1 MNAARLQDLKRAT
14 TRGHVAKADIAASRS
29 RKLNPDPMPQ
39 ALGQRMAQRERR
51 PTNVRALIAEL
62 QEQATRLLD
71 YSKQVEREADRRG
84 LTGYRDL
91 QQKVMEFDSFAAVIE
106 NQLIDIKFRDKD
118 DLRRRFDDVTLV
130 VLSALVGAKLRFL
143 NTFKNRQIPLG
154 TRGVFIKELRA
165 IRAASD
171 RLTDPKHRAQLSA
184 EAGDNI
190 KVAENVLRDIISRA
204 VDIPRF

>member
-1 MNAARLQDLKRAT
+1 MNAARLQDVARAG
-14 TRGHVAKADIAASRS
+14 TRGRVAKADLPASRS
-29 RKLNPDPMPQ
+29 RKLNPDPIPQ

-51 PTNVRALIAEL
+51 PIDVRQLVIEL
-62 QEQATRLLD
+62 QEQATKLLD
-71 YSKQVEREADRRG
+71 YSKGVERQADRKG

-106 NQLIDIKFRDKD
+106 NQLIDIKFRDKE

-143 NTFKNRQIPLG
+143 NAFKNRRIPLG
-154 TRGVFIKELRA
+154 TRGVFVKELRA

-171 RLTDPKHRAQLSA
+171 RLTDPKHRARLSS

-190 KVAENVLRDIISRA
+190 KLAENVLRDIISRA
-204 VDIPRF
+204 EDIPRF